1 MPKILHFEPDL
12 VRVNITRKAHEH
24 VMVRKQKAEPFYRI
38 FDRIIISYLENDAA
52 DWQEQYYS
60 QIQITQT
67 WIKKYNELKATVD
80 KKLGE
85 QTKLV

>member
-1 MPKILHFEPDL
+1 
-12 VRVNITRKAHEH
+12 
-24 VMVRKQKAEPFYRI
+24 MVRKQRKEPIYRI
-38 FDRIIISYLENDAA
+38 FDRIMISYLEGDAA

-60 QIQITQT
+60 QVEITQN

>member
-1 MPKILHFEPDL
+1 MPKKLHFDPDL
-12 VRVNITRKAHEH
+12 VRVNISRKAHDQILA
-24 VMVRKQKAEPFYRI
+24 RKQKSEPFYRI
-38 FDRIIISYLENDAA
+38 FDRILTSYLENDAA

-60 QIQITQT
+60 QVEITQN
-67 WIKKYNELKATVD
+67 WIKKFNELKGTVD